1 MARRVAAH
9 LFTEVPRRGDLGRSS
24 RPVRL
29 DTPTYAKA
37 YDAPDAR
44 AGVEQQ
50 RSPLQK
56 EEVQMSQA
64 PNPMSVEALEASIQ
78 EKAETNNVPGLSV
91 AVAKDDR
98 VVWERGFG
106 FADLATSTPAT
117 SSTSYLWFSMTK
129 IVTATAVMRLAEG
142 GKLDLDAP
150 VTNYFPDFSIVS
162 QPVQVSV
169 RHLLSHSSGLAD
181 PLPIRWVRP
190 AGTPAPD
197 RRAFVK
203 RLLARHRK
211 LKFTPG
217 ENASYSN
224 LGYLVL
230 GEIVSETTG
239 MSYEEYVR
247 EEILIPLGMNRTGFA
262 YQEPA
267 EYEAATGYQRLW
279 RPLTPLFRAALP
291 RGVVGPRQGR
301 YVAFNPFY
309 VNGPAYGGLVG
320 GVDEAARLVLLHL
333 NGGQIDGARLLSA
346 ESVRTMQQTTPRG
359 GKRDFGLGWFRP
371 HEAAQGHPAFVEH
384 LGGGAGFWN
393 VMRLYP
399 EESLGVVVMGN
410 TTSYDHESICDAVVR
425 VSWE

>member
-1 MARRVAAH
+1 VKP
-9 LFTEVPRRGDLGRSS
+9 E
-24 RPVRL
+24 
-29 DTPTYAKA
+29 
-37 YDAPDAR
+37 
-44 AGVEQQ
+44 

-56 EEVQMSQA
+56 EEVQISQA
-64 PNPMSVEALEASIQ
+64 RNPMSVESLEAFIQ

-91 AVAKDDR
+91 AVAKENR

-106 FADLATSTPAT
+106 FADLAASTPAT
-117 SSTSYLWFSMTK
+117 PSTSYLWFSMTK
-129 IVTATAVMRLAEG
+129 IVTATAVMQLAEG

-162 QPVQVSV
+162 QPVQVSI
-169 RHLLSHSSGLAD
+169 RHLLSHSSGLAN

-203 RLLARHRK
+203 GLLARHRK

-217 ENASYSN
+217 ERASYSN

-230 GEIVSETTG
+230 GEVVSETAG
-239 MSYEEYVR
+239 ASYEEYIR
-247 EEILIPLGMNRTGFA
+247 HEILAPLDMNRTGFA
-262 YQEPA
+262 YKQPDGHQ
-267 EYEAATGYQRLW
+267 AATGYQSLW
-279 RPLTPLFRAALP
+279 GPLTLLFRAALP

-320 GVDEAARLVLLHL
+320 GVDEAARLVMLHL
-333 NGGQIDGARLLSA
+333 NGGQSDGAQLLSP
-346 ESVRTMQQTTPRG
+346 ESVATMQRITPRG
-359 GKRDFGLGWFRP
+359 GKRDFGLGWFRAR
-371 HEAAQGHPAFVEH
+371 EAAQRRPAFVEH

-399 EESLGVVVMGN
+399 EESLGLVVMGN
-410 TTSYDHESICDAVVR
+410 TTSYDHESICDAVVG
-425 VSWE
+425 VPWE